1 MKPLSLIEKA
11 FFLKKVRIFS
21 GLDFELL
28 LAIAEKLHDDDYD
41 AEEKVF
47 MSGQVANRI
56 YFIAEGMVQL
66 LDDRMGLRATLKQTD
81 FFGDESLFND
91 APRTYCSLCKTDAIL
106 LTLSRSHLL
115 SIISECPSVAVSL
128 LQIYAHALPCRF
140 LRTGV
145 PVP

>member
-1 MKPLSLIEKA
+1 MKTLSLIEKA

-56 YFIAEGMVQL
+56 YFIAEGSVQL
-66 LDDRMGLRATLKQTD
+66 LDERMGIRATLKQTD

-91 APRTYCSLCKTDAIL
+91 APRTYAVVCKSDAML
-106 LTLSRSHLL
+106 LTPLIEKSSPIDH
-115 SIISECPSVAVSL
+115 
-128 LQIYAHALPCRF
+128 F
-140 LRTGV
+140 
-145 PVP
+145 